1 LENIQQFSWSLKCLS
16 WRTEKSMREME
27 IKRKPDW
34 LKIKLPLGTNYRH
47 VKQIVASHGL
57 HTICSSGKCPNMG
70 ECWGA
75 GTATF
80 MILGE
85 ICTRSCKFCATRTG
99 KPLPVDPDEPRKLA
113 ESVKLMGLKHVV
125 ITSVDRDD
133 LKDGGAEHWAATIT
147 AVKDINPGIT
157 IEVLIPDFD
166 NRLEL
171 IQMVANAGPDIISHN
186 LETVERLTPLV
197 RSRASYRTSLDVIRK
212 ISVTGSVSKSG
223 IMLGLGE
230 SREEIHQIMDDLV
243 GAGCEIF
250 TIGQYLQPTRAHL
263 EVAEYVHPD
272 EFARLKMEG
281 LQRGFRIV
289 ESAPLVRSS
298 YHAEKHIR

>member
-1 LENIQQFSWSLKCLS
+1 
-16 WRTEKSMREME
+16 ME

-34 LKIKLPLGTNYRH
+34 LKIKLPLGANYRN
-47 VKQIVASHGL
+47 VKQIVAANGL

-99 KPLPVDPDEPRKLA
+99 KPLPLDPVEPFKLA
-113 ESVKLMGLKHVV
+113 ESVKLMGLKHAV

-133 LKDGGAEHWAATIT
+133 LIDGGAAHWASTIM
-147 AVKDINPGIT
+147 AVKNINPGIT
-157 IEVLIPDFD
+157 VEVLIPDFD

-171 IQMVANAGPDIISHN
+171 IQLVANAGPDIISHN

-212 ISVTGSVSKSG
+212 ISATESVSKSG

-230 SREEIHQIMDDLV
+230 TRDEIHQTMDDLV

-250 TIGQYLQPTRAHL
+250 TMGQYLQPTRAHL

-272 EFARLKMEG
+272 EFARLKTEG

-298 YHAEKHIR
+298 YHAEKHMR